1 MSVRVA
7 VAVVAALSA
16 CDRPPPVAAPR
27 ADEPPIPQAA
37 LARAATAG
45 DQTLA
50 WAPAGAEL
58 AVELDLA
65 RVRDNPV
72 VGALYAAAVAGVD
85 GAARLGLD
93 YDLARHAELVVIYG
107 YHVGTAAAR
116 ALIFLRGDA
125 IPDPG
130 AAGVR
135 IDERTVALAPPELLA
150 AANAARAGRA
160 ESVAGNPPFLRLR
173 DAAMPE
179 RAGAAALR
187 VTLRLPFDGRVGLAR
202 LLELDAVPVAMSVWA
217 DVVDDVAL
225 VAVMSGDE
233 ETTARDLAAAA
244 VRGRERL
251 ATASWATAR
260 GLAALARKV
269 EVKVGARE
277 VRVVFILGPQ
287 TLERVVRR
295 LGRGFAVR

>member
-1 MSVRVA
+1 
-7 VAVVAALSA
+7 
-16 CDRPPPVAAPR
+16 
-27 ADEPPIPQAA
+27 
-37 LARAATAG
+37 
-45 DQTLA
+45 
-50 WAPAGAEL
+50 
-58 AVELDLA
+58 
-65 RVRDNPV
+65 
-72 VGALYAAAVAGVD
+72 
-85 GAARLGLD
+85 
-93 YDLARHAELVVIYG
+93 
-107 YHVGTAAAR
+107 
-116 ALIFLRGDA
+116 
-125 IPDPG
+125 
-130 AAGVR
+130 
-135 IDERTVALAPPELLA
+135 
-150 AANAARAGRA
+150 
-160 ESVAGNPPFLRLR
+160 
-173 DAAMPE
+173 
-179 RAGAAALR
+179 
-187 VTLRLPFDGRVGLAR
+187 
-202 LLELDAVPVAMSVWA
+202 VWA